1 MCIEGTPFVTCYK
14 VSWLTWV
21 LAKYLVKVKY
31 SSIVNLIGN
40 KEVVP
45 EFLQNKMKPEN
56 IKNKLVE
63 LLNEKSK
70 LRNQMLDDF
79 INIKKKLGSPGVYIK
94 IASDI
99 LKSTDK

>member
-1 MCIEGTPFVTCYK
+1 M
-14 VSWLTWV
+14 
-21 LAKYLVKVKY
+21 VKVKY

-79 INIKKKLGSPGVYIK
+79 IN
-94 IASDI
+94 
-99 LKSTDK
+99 DKVNRFDEFKDPLTHENFI

>member
-1 MCIEGTPFVTCYK
+1 M
-14 VSWLTWV
+14 
-21 LAKYLVKVKY
+21 VKVKY

-70 LRNQMLDDF
+70 IRNQMLDDF